1 MITEPPGTQA
11 GRTSRT
17 AVTTVGKVHDDHG
30 HVSVEAYAAY
40 LLDHVGDVGPAGN
53 GQAEEPGELGRD
65 HLRRGRG
72 RHCDVDDRDVIAAA
86 GVATAVEDLDGLAE
100 LGDGGGLPGAGGA
113 GDD

>member
-11 GRTSRT
+11 GRTLRT
-17 AVTTVGKVHDDHG
+17 AVTTVGKVDADDAG
-30 HVSVEAYAAY
+30 LRVSADAADR
-40 LLDHVGDVGPAGN
+40 LDDVGDVGPAGHR
-53 GQAEEPGELGRD
+53 QAEEPGELGRD

-113 GDD
+113 G